1 MLMKKKCMIITL
13 IIILIILIITI
24 FVYKEANYDV
34 NEFKLSMKTLLR
46 QELTLDEM
54 KSSNLYKAY
63 EKINSNSN
71 LDEINNIIKKKNDN
85 YAGTFETWDFVYGRI
100 MIGYNEHIEPKVWC
114 KLISFETPYTI
125 ELNDNE
131 LNSLLEC
138 KSLDEVVD
146 ILGEPILL
154 LEGYKENDIKYIYE
168 WGIKAKYFE
177 SSPYGGPLNFPLPY
191 KRKFRVNVEVIENN
205 LIHNLTI
212 KKY

>member
-1 MLMKKKCMIITL
+1 MKKKCMIITL
-13 IIILIILIITI
+13 IIIFIILIITI
-24 FVYKEANYDV
+24 FVYKEVNYDE
-34 NEFKLSMKTLLR
+34 NEFKLSIKTILR

-71 LDEINNIIKKKNDN
+71 LEEINNIIKKKKGNN
-85 YAGTFETWDFVYGRI
+85 VILFETWDFIYGNI
-100 MIGYNEHIEPKVWC
+100 WIGYNEYLEPKLWC
-114 KLISFETPYTI
+114 KLVSFYTPYTI

-138 KSLDEVVD
+138 KSLDDVVD
-146 ILGEPILL
+146 ILGEPILK
-154 LEGYKENDIKYIYE
+154 LEGFKENDIKYIYE

-177 SSPYGGPLNFPLPY
+177 PSPYGVPLNFSLPY

>member
-1 MLMKKKCMIITL
+1 MIITL

-24 FVYKEANYDV
+24 FVYKEVNYDE
-34 NEFKLSMKTLLR
+34 NEFKLSIKTILR

-63 EKINSNSN
+63 EKINSSSN

-85 YAGTFETWDFVYGRI
+85 YAGTFDTWDFVYGRI
-100 MIGYNEHIEPKVWC
+100 MIGYHELTEPKVWC

-131 LNSLLEC
+131 LNSLFEC
-138 KSLDEVVD
+138 KSLDDVVD
-146 ILGEPILL
+146 ILGEPILI
-154 LEGYKENDIKYIYE
+154 LEDFNENYINYIYE

-177 SSPYGGPLNFPLPY
+177 PSPYGVPLNFSLPY

-205 LIHNLTI
+205 LIHKLSI
-212 KKY
+212 EKY